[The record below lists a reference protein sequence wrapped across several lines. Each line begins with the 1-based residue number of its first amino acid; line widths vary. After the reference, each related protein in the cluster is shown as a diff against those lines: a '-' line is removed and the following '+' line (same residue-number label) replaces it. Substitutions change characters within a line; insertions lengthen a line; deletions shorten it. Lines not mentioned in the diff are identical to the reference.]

1 MNFWLSNLD
10 FFEWIKNILTE
21 NLWRLSYYKIDEPH
35 AEDLKSCPERD
46 GNISG
51 INKGVCIGFIDYR
64 KVFYRVKHD
73 ILINILKELA
83 QQDIN
88 VVLGLTKT

>member
-1 MNFWLSNLD
+1 MNFWFSNLD

-35 AEDLKSCPERD
+35 AEDVKSCPERD

-51 INKGVCIGFIDYR
+51 INE
-64 KVFYRVKHD
+64 VFASD
-73 ILINILKELA
+73 L
-83 QQDIN
+83 
-88 VVLGLTKT
+88 LTTEKFSTEWNMIYS